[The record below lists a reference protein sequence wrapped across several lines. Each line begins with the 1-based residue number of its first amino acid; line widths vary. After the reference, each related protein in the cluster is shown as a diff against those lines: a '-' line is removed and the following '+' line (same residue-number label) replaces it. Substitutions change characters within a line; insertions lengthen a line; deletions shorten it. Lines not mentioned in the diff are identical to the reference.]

1 MKLGE
6 LIKIYIIFHK
16 ISGRELAKEI
26 GISTATVSRLLSGKT
41 IDIRTTVKLF
51 SWLILTKGE
60 R

>member
-1 MKLGE
+1 MR
-6 LIKIYIIFHK
+6 LIIYIIFHK